1 MVLGER
7 LVDAQGEA
15 HRMAGLLS
23 VQTSFAK
30 RKMTLGYRDATL
42 ADDCALGRKGARLRG
57 HEFHYATIVAPGE
70 DAPLAFAADA
80 YGSAPAPT
88 GSRRGLVT
96 GSFFHCIAGA
106 P

>member
-1 MVLGER
+1 MALGD
-7 LVDAQGEA
+7 LLIDAQGEA

-23 VQTSFAK
+23 VQISFAK

-42 ADDCALGRKGARLRG
+42 AEDCAIGRKGARLRG

-70 DAPLAFAADA
+70 DPPFAFAVDA
-80 YGSAPAPT
+80 YGSHPSPS
-88 GSRRGLVT
+88 GSRRGFVT

-106 P
+106 S